1 MTTYTAST
9 KVRKAT
15 KSQFGMLVLPLC
27 TIFLL
32 SLAST
37 SALAQTVT
45 YDYDLRGRLIQVTNP
60 NASSTTYEYDNTGN
74 LTAVKNP
81 PLVASFSTSQS
92 YAGLAITITGVN
104 FTGATA
110 VLFGT
115 TSTTNFTVLSD
126 TQISVIVP
134 YTTTVGP
141 ITVQTPS
148 GTTVSSTNFTVQQPT
163 DYSVV
168 TEDASLLVQKAFYQY
183 YSGYPATVA
192 SPVGSP
198 RNPANRYNPTPASRT
213 NTVNCFTGAGACP

>member
-1 MTTYTAST
+1 MIKFRYRLRLQRLAVALSST
-9 KVRKAT
+9 LFFDT
-15 KSQFGMLVLPLC
+15 LHNSPL
-27 TIFLL
+27 
-32 SLAST
+32 
-37 SALAQTVT
+37 LAQTVT

-74 LTAVKNP
+74 LTSVKNP
-81 PLVASFSTSQS
+81 PLVTSFSTLQS

-110 VLFGT
+110 VRFG
-115 TSTTNFTVLSD
+115 STPAVTFIVLSD

-148 GTTVSSTNFTVQQPT
+148 GTTISSTSFTVQQPA

-198 RNPANRYNPTPASRT
+198 RNPAYRYNPAPASRT
-213 NTVNCFTGAGACP
+213 DTVNCFTGAGACP

>member
-1 MTTYTAST
+1 MINPRYQLRLQRLAVALSST
-9 KVRKAT
+9 LFFVT
-15 KSQFGMLVLPLC
+15 LPNSPL
-27 TIFLL
+27 
-32 SLAST
+32 
-37 SALAQTVT
+37 LAQTVT

-74 LTAVKNP
+74 LTSVKNP
-81 PLVASFSTSQS
+81 PLVTSFSTLQS
-92 YAGLAITITGVN
+92 YTGLAITITGVN

-110 VLFGT
+110 VRFG
-115 TSTTNFTVLSD
+115 STPAVTFIVLSD

-148 GTTVSSTNFTVQQPT
+148 GTTISSTSFTVQQPA

-198 RNPANRYNPTPASRT
+198 RNPAYRYNPAPASRT
-213 NTVNCFTGAGACP
+213 DTVNCFTGAGACP

>member
-1 MTTYTAST
+1 VNYRESQL
-9 KVRKAT
+9 RKLA
-15 KSQFGMLVLPLC
+15 LPLY
-27 TIFLL
+27 IAFLL
-32 SLAST
+32 SLS
-37 SALAQTVT
+37 SIPSSAQTVT
-45 YDYDLRGRLIQVTNP
+45 YDYDLRGRLIQATNP
-60 NASSTTYEYDNTGN
+60 NAPATSYEYDNTGN

-81 PLVASFSTSQS
+81 PLVTSFSTPQS

-115 TSTTNFTVLSD
+115 TSTTNFMVLSD

-134 YTTTVGP
+134 YTTTVGA

-148 GTTVSSTNFTVQQPT
+148 GTTVSSASFTVQQPA

-198 RNPANRYNPTPASRT
+198 RNPANRYNTAPASRT